1 MIRVFKK
8 FFSAMLVLASMHRK
22 QIPTIFTTD
31 VMSLR
36 KIIPSPRFFISNF
49 TIHQQHKRTIIC
61 NEEKLIN

>member
-1 MIRVFKK
+1 MI
-8 FFSAMLVLASMHRK
+8 VLASMHKK

-36 KIIPSPRFFISNF
+36 KIILSPRFFISNV
-49 TIHQQHKRTIIC
+49 TIHEQHNRTIIC